1 MLFLRKFLV
10 GVCFLF
16 FVRRNFLLFY
26 FIFELVLFP
35 TVVIIFFYGSQVEKI
50 SAAYYLLFYTSFCAF
65 PLFYVLLVGGM
76 EIGSQLSIVR
86 REVGVMTSLAFLSK
100 LPVFIFHVWLPKAH
114 VEAPTSASIFLASLL
129 LKLGGFGF
137 YRFMG
142 FFCSTH
148 IGFWVL
154 LGYSGCF
161 LAPFFVALQ
170 RDLKRLAAYSSV
182 LHINFVFISLLSESS
197 QSLGLGFSLF
207 LLHGFLSTILF
218 FLIGNFYHF
227 FGTRLVFYF
236 SGLFSLGLIFGVVW
250 GAIVLGN
257 SGVPPFMTF
266 FPELGGII
274 GVFGKWSLAGIV
286 LFVYLF
292 FSFYYGVFL
301 LCQSCQGHPSF
312 IGRSGEVGVTISIL
326 FLFWTSNPQ
335 LLLLLL

>member
-1 MLFLRKFLV
+1 MCVDWSFCFFFWKKIYYAFFKEIFGWCLFP
-10 GVCFLF
+10 F
-16 FVRRNFLLFY
+16 FCKEEFSFILFY
-26 FIFELVLFP
+26 IWACSFSNCGYN
-35 TVVIIFFYGSQVEKI
+35 FFYGSQVEKI

-182 LHINFVFISLLSESS
+182 LHINFVFIS
-197 QSLGLGFSLF
+197 
-207 LLHGFLSTILF
+207 
-218 FLIGNFYHF
+218 
-227 FGTRLVFYF
+227 
-236 SGLFSLGLIFGVVW
+236 
-250 GAIVLGN
+250 
-257 SGVPPFMTF
+257 
-266 FPELGGII
+266 
-274 GVFGKWSLAGIV
+274 
-286 LFVYLF
+286 
-292 FSFYYGVFL
+292 
-301 LCQSCQGHPSF
+301 F
-312 IGRSGEVGVTISIL
+312 IE
-326 FLFWTSNPQ
+326 WE
-335 LLLLLL
+335 